1 MSTPNPR
8 TNVFVDDSA
17 SRMSAGEY
25 LEIAR
30 IHNREARKLL
40 ERAQAAHAS
49 DQRHEAMLLT
59 DLSIAQRE
67 RAEQYEKAARGEGQD
82 PIVAEILDGLKRL
95 RSSFIPA
102 PGQLLGLREYSPGG
116 RFTRAAAWLSRQ

>member
-1 MSTPNPR
+1 MFQDESP
-8 TNVFVDDSA
+8 S
-17 SRMSAGEY
+17 SMSANEY
-25 LEIAR
+25 IEIAR
-30 IHNREARKLL
+30 IHNREAKKLL
-40 ERAQAAHAS
+40 ERAQAAHAI

-82 PIVAEILDGLKRL
+82 PIVAEILEGLNRL
-95 RSSFIPA
+95 RSSFTPA
-102 PGQLLGLREYSPGG
+102 PGQLPGQLLGLSEYSPGG